1 MLEDCDKAMQRAV
14 KSKKKETSH
23 ESADIFDK
31 AIRALKDYAEEFHP
45 E

>member
-1 MLEDCDKAMQRAV
+1 MLEACDKAMQRAV
-14 KSKKKETSH
+14 KSKKKETGH
-23 ESADIFDK
+23 ESADAFDK